1 MVGLQHSFRVYAE
14 LSTAGSSVS
23 VTGSIGIVNQDVPL
37 LSYTLDGEDNGLYM
51 FDSEHPHILYSSPPL
66 QEGYH
71 VLSLTLLTNA
81 SVLSIEGILI
91 TTNDVETGP
100 PLHLLWTTHRLGIIG
115 IACGVSVLVLIVF
128 LALFVFFRR
137 RKHDVGKSRF
147 IGLCVVSYMRTL

>member
-23 VTGSIGIVNQDVPL
+23 VTGSIGIVSQDVPL
-37 LSYTLDGEDNGLYM
+37 LSYTLDGKDNGLYM
-51 FDSEHPHILYSSPPL
+51 FDSEHPHILYCSPPL
-66 QEGYH
+66 QEGHH

-91 TTNDVETGP
+91 ATNDVETGSSF
-100 PLHLLWTTHRLGIIG
+100 HMLWTRHRLGIIG
-115 IACGVSVLVLIVF
+115 IACGVPVLVLTVF

-137 RKHDVGKSRF
+137 RKRDVGKFLF
-147 IGLCVVSYMRTL
+147 IGVCVV